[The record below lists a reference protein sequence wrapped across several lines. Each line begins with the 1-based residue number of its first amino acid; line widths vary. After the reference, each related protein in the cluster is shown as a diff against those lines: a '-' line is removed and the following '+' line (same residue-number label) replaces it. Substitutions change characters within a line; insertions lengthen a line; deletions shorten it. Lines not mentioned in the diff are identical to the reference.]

1 MKPTS
6 KVEKKNSHKDVQ
18 TILKT
23 RRQSFAHAWRGIG
36 LVFKTQPN
44 ARIQLFLFNLV
55 VWLGLWLNISPIEWL
70 ILIMTSGFVIA
81 LETINTAFE
90 IDIDLTSPQYHP
102 YAKDTKDVAAGAVLI
117 ATLVALSAACII
129 FIPKLTPYVYLYFF

>member
-1 MKPTS
+1 MQSRIRENK
-6 KVEKKNSHKDVQ
+6 KDVE
-18 TILKT
+18 TILRT

-36 LVFKTQPN
+36 IVFKTQPN
-44 ARIQLFLFNLV
+44 ARIQLFIFNIV
-55 VWLGLWLNISPIEWL
+55 VWVGLWLKISTVEWL
-70 ILIMTSGFVIA
+70 ILIMTSGLVIA

-90 IDIDLTSPQYHP
+90 IDIDLTSPEYHP

-129 FIPKLTPYVYLYFF
+129 FIPKLAPYVYMYFL

>member
-1 MKPTS
+1 MQSRIRENK
-6 KVEKKNSHKDVQ
+6 KDVE
-18 TILKT
+18 TILRT

-36 LVFKTQPN
+36 IVFKTQPN
-44 ARIQLFLFNLV
+44 ARIQLFIFNIV
-55 VWLGLWLNISPIEWL
+55 VWVGLWLNISTIEWL

-90 IDIDLTSPQYHP
+90 IDIDLTSPEYHP

-129 FIPKLTPYVYLYFF
+129 FIPKLVPYAYIYFL